1 MFHLQIKEFL
11 NTVCEQIKYKP
22 IRNSISEEL
31 KNHIEESKENYIRDG
46 LEEKEAEEKAIVQM
60 GNAEEIG
67 KKLNKIHK
75 PKLDWKLLI
84 ILIVLLG
91 FGFLVAFTR
100 ASNIVS
106 DGYNNNN
113 YIERYVSALIVG
125 SIFSIFIYFVDYTK
139 IMKYS
144 NIFYIIA
151 TLVIVYSFLFGININ
166 GLPYIYISPSITF
179 SPVIIAMP
187 LYIIAFV
194 GFINEEKQYKKNIII
209 LNRDINLKLLKII
222 SLSIIS
228 IIILAIIP
236 SITSAFMLGLI
247 YLIIG
252 SVKLVQTK
260 TNIKRNL
267 LMLWGIPTILGLI
280 LLLCVIIER
289 PYIVDRFV
297 AVYNPES
304 QVDGYGW
311 ITLNRKLIINSAQ
324 IIGETDDTSNA
335 LDQIDEDVNYAFI
348 SILAHY
354 GWVVSI
360 GIVIAVLALSIEL
373 IINSIRIKEINGKLL
388 IIGMSSMFIL
398 QSIFNILM
406 NLNLIIDANFNL
418 PFVSYGRLN
427 LIVNMMCLAL
437 VLAIYRRKDILI
449 RNNIK
454 AEKTDYNL

>member
-1 MFHLQIKEFL
+1 MQIKEFL
-11 NTVCEQIKYKP
+11 NAVCEQIKYKP

-31 KNHIEESKENYIRDG
+31 ENHIEESKENYIRDG
-46 LEEKEAEEKAIVQM
+46 LEEKEAEEKAITQM

-100 ASNIVS
+100 ETKIVS
-106 DGYNNNN
+106 YKFDFIAR
-113 YIERYVSALIVG
+113 YISSAIVG
-125 SIFSIFIYFVDYTK
+125 GILSIFIYFIDYTK
-139 IMKYS
+139 IKKYS

-151 TLVIVYSFLFGININ
+151 TLFMVYSLLFGIKIN
-166 GLPYIYISPSITF
+166 GLSYIYFSLITF

-280 LLLCVIIER
+280 LLLGVMIEK

-304 QVDGYGW
+304 QADCYGW
-311 ITLNRKLIINSAQ
+311 LPLNRKIIINSAQ
-324 IIGETDDTSNA
+324 TFGEADDTSNA
-335 LDQIDEDVNYAFI
+335 LEQIDEDVNYAFI

-354 GWVVSI
+354 GWIVSI

-373 IINSIRIKEINGKLL
+373 IINSIKIKEINGKLL

-427 LIVNMMCLAL
+427 LIVNMICLAL

-449 RNNIK
+449 LMS
-454 AEKTDYNL
+454 NL

>member
-1 MFHLQIKEFL
+1 MQIKEFL

-22 IRNSISEEL
+22 IRNSIAEEL
-31 KNHIEESKENYIRDG
+31 ENHIEESKENYI
-46 LEEKEAEEKAIVQM
+46 EEGMQKEEAEEKAITQM

-100 ASNIVS
+100 ETKIVS
-106 DGYNNNN
+106 YKFDFIAR
-113 YIERYVSALIVG
+113 YISSAIVG
-125 SIFSIFIYFVDYTK
+125 GILSIFIYFIDYTK
-139 IMKYS
+139 IKKYS

-151 TLVIVYSFLFGININ
+151 TLFVVYSFLFGININ

-179 SPVIIAMP
+179 SPVVIAMP

-194 GFINEEKQYKKNIII
+194 GFLNSEKQYKKNVTIF
-209 LNRDINLKLLKII
+209 NKNINLKLAKII
-222 SLSIIS
+222 TLSIIS
-228 IIILAIIP
+228 IFIFVSIP
-236 SITSAFMLGLI
+236 SIVSAFILGLI

-252 SVKLVQTK
+252 TVKLVQTK
-260 TNIKRNL
+260 TNRKRNL
-267 LMLWGIPTILGLI
+267 LILWGIPIFLGTILSLS
-280 LLLCVIIER
+280 VIIET

-304 QVDGYGW
+304 QADCCGW
-311 ITLNRKLIINSAQ
+311 IPLNRKIIINSAQ
-324 IIGETDDTSNA
+324 TFGEADDTSNA
-335 LDQIDEDVNYAFI
+335 LEIFDEGTNYAFI

-354 GWVVSI
+354 GWVVSV

-373 IINSIRIKEINGKLL
+373 IINSIKIKEINGKLL

-427 LIVNMMCLAL
+427 LIVNMICLAL

>member
-1 MFHLQIKEFL
+1 MQIKEFL

-31 KNHIEESKENYIRDG
+31 ENHIEESKENYI
-46 LEEKEAEEKAIVQM
+46 EEGMQKEEAEEKAITQM

-100 ASNIVS
+100 ETKIVS
-106 DGYNNNN
+106 YKFDFIAR
-113 YIERYVSALIVG
+113 YISSAIVG
-125 SIFSIFIYFVDYTK
+125 GILSIFIYFIDYTK
-139 IMKYS
+139 IKKYS

-151 TLVIVYSFLFGININ
+151 TLFMVYSLLFGIKIN
-166 GLPYIYISPSITF
+166 GLSYIYFSLITF

-280 LLLCVIIER
+280 LLLGVMIEK

-304 QVDGYGW
+304 QADCYGW
-311 ITLNRKLIINSAQ
+311 LPLNRKIIINSAQ
-324 IIGETDDTSNA
+324 TFGEADDTSNA
-335 LDQIDEDVNYAFI
+335 LEQIDEDVNYAFI

-354 GWVVSI
+354 GWIVSI

-373 IINSIRIKEINGKLL
+373 IINSIKIKEINGKLL

-398 QSIFNILM
+398 QSIF
-406 NLNLIIDANFNL
+406 
-418 PFVSYGRLN
+418 
-427 LIVNMMCLAL
+427 
-437 VLAIYRRKDILI
+437 
-449 RNNIK
+449 
-454 AEKTDYNL
+454 

>member
-1 MFHLQIKEFL
+1 MQIKEFL

-31 KNHIEESKENYIRDG
+31 ENHIEESKENYIRDG

-100 ASNIVS
+100 ETKIVS
-106 DGYNNNN
+106 YKFDFIAR
-113 YIERYVSALIVG
+113 YISSAIVG
-125 SIFSIFIYFVDYTK
+125 GILSIFIYFIDYTK
-139 IMKYS
+139 IKKYS

-151 TLVIVYSFLFGININ
+151 TLFMVYSLLFGIKIN
-166 GLPYIYISPSITF
+166 GLSYIYFSLITF

-280 LLLCVIIER
+280 LLLGVMIEK

-297 AVYNPES
+297 AVYKPES

-311 ITLNRKLIINSAQ
+311 VVLNKKIIINSAQ
-324 IIGETDDTSNA
+324 ILGEADDTSNA
-335 LDQIDEDVNYAFI
+335 LEQIDEDVNYAFI

-354 GWVVSI
+354 GWVVSV

-373 IINSIRIKEINGKLL
+373 IINSIKIKEINGKLL

-427 LIVNMMCLAL
+427 LIVNMICLTL
-437 VLAIYRRKDILI
+437 VLSIYRRKDILI

>member
-1 MFHLQIKEFL
+1 MQIKEFL
-11 NTVCEQIKYKP
+11 NAVCEQIKYKP

-31 KNHIEESKENYIRDG
+31 ENHIEESKENYI
-46 LEEKEAEEKAIVQM
+46 EEGMQEEEAEEKAIVQM

-100 ASNIVS
+100 ETKIVS
-106 DGYNNNN
+106 YKFDFIAR
-113 YIERYVSALIVG
+113 YISSAIVG
-125 SIFSIFIYFVDYTK
+125 GILSIFIYFIDYTK
-139 IMKYS
+139 IKKYS

-151 TLVIVYSFLFGININ
+151 TLFMVYSLLFGIKIN
-166 GLPYIYISPSITF
+166 GLSYIYFSLITF

-280 LLLCVIIER
+280 LLLGVMIEK

-297 AVYNPES
+297 AIYNPES
-304 QVDGYGW
+304 QADCYGW
-311 ITLNRKLIINSAQ
+311 LPLNRKIIINSAQ
-324 IIGETDDTSNA
+324 TFGEADDTSNA
-335 LDQIDEDVNYAFI
+335 LEQIDEDVNYAFI

-373 IINSIRIKEINGKLL
+373 IINSIKIKEINGKLL

-449 RNNIK
+449 LMS
-454 AEKTDYNL
+454 NL

>member
-1 MFHLQIKEFL
+1 MQIKEFL

-31 KNHIEESKENYIRDG
+31 ENHIEESKENYI
-46 LEEKEAEEKAIVQM
+46 EEGMQEEEAEEKAIVQM

-100 ASNIVS
+100 ETKIVS
-106 DGYNNNN
+106 YKFDFIAR
-113 YIERYVSALIVG
+113 YISSAIVG
-125 SIFSIFIYFVDYTK
+125 GILSIFIYFIDYTK
-139 IMKYS
+139 IKKYS

-151 TLVIVYSFLFGININ
+151 TLFMVYSLLFGIKIN
-166 GLPYIYISPSITF
+166 GLSYIYFSLITF

-280 LLLCVIIER
+280 LLLGVMIEK

-304 QVDGYGW
+304 QADCYGW
-311 ITLNRKLIINSAQ
+311 IPLNRKIIINSAQ
-324 IIGETDDTSNA
+324 TFGEADDTSNA
-335 LDQIDEDVNYAFI
+335 LEIFDEGTNYAFI

-354 GWVVSI
+354 GWVVSVV
-360 GIVIAVLALSIEL
+360 IVIAVLALSIEL
-373 IINSIRIKEINGKLL
+373 IINSIKIKEINGKLL

-427 LIVNMMCLAL
+427 LIVNMICLTL
-437 VLAIYRRKDILI
+437 VLSIYRRKDILI

>member
-1 MFHLQIKEFL
+1 MQIKEFL
-11 NTVCEQIKYKP
+11 NAVCEQIKYKP

-31 KNHIEESKENYIRDG
+31 ENHIEESKENYIEEG
-46 LEEKEAEEKAIVQM
+46 MQEKEAEEKAITQM

-67 KKLNKIHK
+67 KKINKIHK
-75 PKLDWKLLI
+75 PKLNWKLLI

-100 ASNIVS
+100 ETKIVS
-106 DGYNNNN
+106 YKFDFIAK
-113 YIERYVSALIVG
+113 YISSTIVG
-125 SIFSIFIYFVDYTK
+125 GILSIFIYFIDYTK
-139 IMKYS
+139 IKKYS

-151 TLVIVYSFLFGININ
+151 TLFMVYSLLFGITIN
-166 GLPYIYISPSITF
+166 GLSYISFSLITF

-194 GFINEEKQYKKNIII
+194 GFINEEKQYKKNIVI
-209 LNRDINLKLLKII
+209 LNRDINLKLFKII

-228 IIILAIIP
+228 IIILLVIP

-260 TNIKRNL
+260 TNRKRNL

-304 QVDGYGW
+304 QVDEYGW
-311 ITLNRKLIINSAQ
+311 MALNRKIIINSAQ
-324 IIGETDDTSNA
+324 ILGETDDASNA
-335 LDQIDEDVNYAFI
+335 LDQIDENVNYAFI

-354 GWVVSI
+354 GWGVSI

-373 IINSIRIKEINGKLL
+373 IINSIKVKESNGKLL
-388 IIGMSSMFIL
+388 IIGISSMFIL

-406 NLNLIIDANFNL
+406 NLNLIIDTNFNL
-418 PFVSYGRLN
+418 PFISYGTLN

-437 VLAIYRRKDILI
+437 IFAVYRRKDILI

>member
-1 MFHLQIKEFL
+1 MQIKEFL
-11 NTVCEQIKYKP
+11 NAVCEQIKYKP

-31 KNHIEESKENYIRDG
+31 ENHIEESKENYI
-46 LEEKEAEEKAIVQM
+46 EEGMQEEEAEEKAIVQM

-100 ASNIVS
+100 ETKIVS
-106 DGYNNNN
+106 YKFDFIAR
-113 YIERYVSALIVG
+113 YISSAIVG
-125 SIFSIFIYFVDYTK
+125 GILSIFIYFIDYTK
-139 IMKYS
+139 IKKYS

-151 TLVIVYSFLFGININ
+151 TLFMVYSLLFGIKIN
-166 GLPYIYISPSITF
+166 GLSYIYFSLITF

-236 SITSAFMLGLI
+236 SITSAFMLDLI

-280 LLLCVIIER
+280 LLLGVMIEK

-304 QVDGYGW
+304 QADCYGW
-311 ITLNRKLIINSAQ
+311 LPLNRKIIINSAQ
-324 IIGETDDTSNA
+324 TFGEADDTSNA
-335 LDQIDEDVNYAFI
+335 LEQIDEDVNYAFI

-373 IINSIRIKEINGKLL
+373 IINSIKIKEINGKLL

-449 RNNIK
+449 LMSNLYIK
-454 AEKTDYNL
+454 KISM

>member
-1 MFHLQIKEFL
+1 MQIKEFL

-91 FGFLVAFTR
+91 FGFLIAFTR
-100 ASNIVS
+100 ETKIVS
-106 DGYNNNN
+106 YKFDFIAR
-113 YIERYVSALIVG
+113 YISSAIVG
-125 SIFSIFIYFVDYTK
+125 GILSIFIYFIDYTK
-139 IMKYS
+139 IKKYS

-151 TLVIVYSFLFGININ
+151 TLFMVYSLLFGININ
-166 GLPYIYISPSITF
+166 GLSYIYFSLITF

-280 LLLCVIIER
+280 LLLGVMIEK

-297 AVYNPES
+297 AIYNPES
-304 QVDGYGW
+304 QADCYGW
-311 ITLNRKLIINSAQ
+311 LPLNRKIIINSAQ
-324 IIGETDDTSNA
+324 TFGEADDTSNA
-335 LDQIDEDVNYAFI
+335 LEQIDEDVNYAFI

-354 GWVVSI
+354 GWIVSI

-373 IINSIRIKEINGKLL
+373 IINSIKIKEINGKLL

>member
-1 MFHLQIKEFL
+1 MQIKEFL
-11 NTVCEQIKYKP
+11 NAVCEQIKYKP

-31 KNHIEESKENYIRDG
+31 ENHIEESKENYI
-46 LEEKEAEEKAIVQM
+46 EEGMQEEEAEEKAIAQM

-100 ASNIVS
+100 ETKIVS
-106 DGYNNNN
+106 YKFDFIAR
-113 YIERYVSALIVG
+113 YISSAIVG
-125 SIFSIFIYFVDYTK
+125 GTLSIFIYFIDYTK
-139 IMKYS
+139 IKKYS

-151 TLVIVYSFLFGININ
+151 TLFMVYSLLFGIKIN
-166 GLPYIYISPSITF
+166 GLSYIYFSLITF

-280 LLLCVIIER
+280 LLLGVMIEK

-304 QVDGYGW
+304 QADCYGW
-311 ITLNRKLIINSAQ
+311 LPLNRKIIINSAQ
-324 IIGETDDTSNA
+324 TFGEADDTSNA
-335 LDQIDEDVNYAFI
+335 LEQIDEDVNYAFI

-354 GWVVSI
+354 GWIVSI

-373 IINSIRIKEINGKLL
+373 IINSIKIKEINGKLL

-427 LIVNMMCLAL
+427 LIVNMICLAL

-449 RNNIK
+449 LMS
-454 AEKTDYNL
+454 NL

>member
-1 MFHLQIKEFL
+1 MQIKEFL
-11 NTVCEQIKYKP
+11 NAVCEQIKYKP

-31 KNHIEESKENYIRDG
+31 ENHIEESKENYIEEG
-46 LEEKEAEEKAIVQM
+46 MQEKEAEEKAITQM

-75 PKLDWKLLI
+75 PKLNWKLLI
-84 ILIVLLG
+84 ILLVLLG

-100 ASNIVS
+100 ETKIVS
-106 DGYNNNN
+106 YKFDFIAK
-113 YIERYVSALIVG
+113 YISSTIVG
-125 SIFSIFIYFVDYTK
+125 GILSIFIYFIDYTK
-139 IMKYS
+139 IKKYS

-151 TLVIVYSFLFGININ
+151 TLFMVYSLLFGININ
-166 GLPYIYISPSITF
+166 GLSYISFSLITF

-194 GFINEEKQYKKNIII
+194 GFINEEKQYKKNIVI
-209 LNRDINLKLLKII
+209 LNRDINLKLFKII

-228 IIILAIIP
+228 IIILLVIP

-260 TNIKRNL
+260 TNRKRNL
-267 LMLWGIPTILGLI
+267 LMLWGMPTILGLI

-304 QVDGYGW
+304 QVDEYGW
-311 ITLNRKLIINSAQ
+311 MALNRKIIINSAQ
-324 IIGETDDTSNA
+324 ILGETDDASNA
-335 LDQIDEDVNYAFI
+335 LDQIDENVNYAFI

-354 GWVVSI
+354 GWGVSI

-373 IINSIRIKEINGKLL
+373 IINSIKVKESNGKLL
-388 IIGMSSMFIL
+388 IIGISSMFIL

-427 LIVNMMCLAL
+427 LIVNMICFAL
-437 VLAIYRRKDILI
+437 VLSIYRRKDILI
-449 RNNIK
+449 RNTIQ
-454 AEKTDYNL
+454 AEKIDYNL

>member
-1 MFHLQIKEFL
+1 MQIKEFL

-31 KNHIEESKENYIRDG
+31 ENHIEESKENYIRDG

-84 ILIVLLG
+84 ILIILLG
-91 FGFLVAFTR
+91 FGFLVAFIR
-100 ASNIVS
+100 ASSIVS
-106 DGYNNNN
+106 DGYDTENVIGR
-113 YIERYVSALIVG
+113 YICALIAG
-125 SIFSIFIYFVDYTK
+125 SIFSIFIYFIDYTK

-151 TLVIVYSFLFGININ
+151 TLFVVYSFLFGININ

-179 SPVIIAMP
+179 SPVVIAMP

-194 GFINEEKQYKKNIII
+194 GFLNSEKQYITIFNKN
-209 LNRDINLKLLKII
+209 INLKLVKII
-222 SLSIIS
+222 TLSIIS
-228 IIILAIIP
+228 IFIFVSIP
-236 SITSAFMLGLI
+236 SIVSAFILGLI

-252 SVKLVQTK
+252 TVKLVQTK
-260 TNIKRNL
+260 TNRKRNL
-267 LMLWGIPTILGLI
+267 LILWGIPIFLGTILSLS
-280 LLLCVIIER
+280 VIIET

-304 QVDGYGW
+304 QADCYGW
-311 ITLNRKLIINSAQ
+311 IPLNRKIIINSAQ
-324 IIGETDDTSNA
+324 TFGEADDTSNA
-335 LDQIDEDVNYAFI
+335 LEIFDEGTNYAFI

-373 IINSIRIKEINGKLL
+373 IINSIKIKEINGKLL

-427 LIVNMMCLAL
+427 LIVNMICLAL

>member
-1 MFHLQIKEFL
+1 MQIKEFL

-31 KNHIEESKENYIRDG
+31 ENHIEESKENYIRDG

-100 ASNIVS
+100 ETKIVS
-106 DGYNNNN
+106 YKFDFIAR
-113 YIERYVSALIVG
+113 YISSAIVG
-125 SIFSIFIYFVDYTK
+125 GILSIFIYFIDYTK
-139 IMKYS
+139 IKKYS

-151 TLVIVYSFLFGININ
+151 TLFMVYSLLFGIKIN
-166 GLPYIYISPSITF
+166 GLSYIYFSLITF

-280 LLLCVIIER
+280 LLLGVMIEK

-304 QVDGYGW
+304 QADCYGW
-311 ITLNRKLIINSAQ
+311 LPLNRKIIINSAQ
-324 IIGETDDTSNA
+324 TFGEADDTSNA
-335 LDQIDEDVNYAFI
+335 LEQIDEDVNYAFI

-354 GWVVSI
+354 GWIVSI

-373 IINSIRIKEINGKLL
+373 IINSIKIKEINGKLL

-427 LIVNMMCLAL
+427 LIVNMICLAL

>member
-1 MFHLQIKEFL
+1 M
-11 NTVCEQIKYKP
+11 
-22 IRNSISEEL
+22 
-31 KNHIEESKENYIRDG
+31 
-46 LEEKEAEEKAIVQM
+46 
-60 GNAEEIG
+60 
-67 KKLNKIHK
+67 
-75 PKLDWKLLI
+75 
-84 ILIVLLG
+84 
-91 FGFLVAFTR
+91 
-100 ASNIVS
+100 
-106 DGYNNNN
+106 
-113 YIERYVSALIVG
+113 
-125 SIFSIFIYFVDYTK
+125 
-139 IMKYS
+139 
-144 NIFYIIA
+144 
-151 TLVIVYSFLFGININ
+151 VYSLLFGIKIN
-166 GLPYIYISPSITF
+166 GLSYIYFSLITF

-280 LLLCVIIER
+280 LLLGVMIEK

-311 ITLNRKLIINSAQ
+311 VVLNKKIIINSAQ
-324 IIGETDDTSNA
+324 ILGEADDTSNA
-335 LDQIDEDVNYAFI
+335 LEQIDEDVNYAFI

-354 GWVVSI
+354 GWVVSV

-373 IINSIRIKEINGKLL
+373 IINSIKIKEINGKLL

-427 LIVNMMCLAL
+427 LIVNMICLTL
-437 VLAIYRRKDILI
+437 VLSIYRRKDILI

>member
-1 MFHLQIKEFL
+1 MQIKEFL
-11 NTVCEQIKYKP
+11 NAVCEQIKYKP

-31 KNHIEESKENYIRDG
+31 ENHIEESKENYI
-46 LEEKEAEEKAIVQM
+46 EEGMQEEEAEEKAIAQM

-100 ASNIVS
+100 ETKIVS
-106 DGYNNNN
+106 YKFDFIAR
-113 YIERYVSALIVG
+113 YISSAIVG
-125 SIFSIFIYFVDYTK
+125 GILSIFIYFIDYTK
-139 IMKYS
+139 IKKYS

-151 TLVIVYSFLFGININ
+151 TLFMVYSLLFGIKIN
-166 GLPYIYISPSITF
+166 GLSYIYFSLITF

-280 LLLCVIIER
+280 LLLGVMIEK

-304 QVDGYGW
+304 QADCYGW
-311 ITLNRKLIINSAQ
+311 LPLNRKIIINSAQ
-324 IIGETDDTSNA
+324 TFGEADDTSNA
-335 LDQIDEDVNYAFI
+335 LEQIDEDVNYAFI

-354 GWVVSI
+354 GWIVSI

-373 IINSIRIKEINGKLL
+373 IINSIKIKEINGKLL

-427 LIVNMMCLAL
+427 LIVNMICLAL

-449 RNNIK
+449 LMS
-454 AEKTDYNL
+454 NL

>member
-1 MFHLQIKEFL
+1 MQIKEFL
-11 NTVCEQIKYKP
+11 NAVCEQIKYKP

-31 KNHIEESKENYIRDG
+31 ENHIEESKENYI
-46 LEEKEAEEKAIVQM
+46 EEGMQEEEAEEKAIAQM

-100 ASNIVS
+100 ETKIVS
-106 DGYNNNN
+106 YKFDFIAR
-113 YIERYVSALIVG
+113 YISSAIVG
-125 SIFSIFIYFVDYTK
+125 GILSIFIYFIDYTK
-139 IMKYS
+139 IKKYS

-151 TLVIVYSFLFGININ
+151 TLFMVYSLLFGIKIN
-166 GLPYIYISPSITF
+166 GLSYIYFSLITF

-280 LLLCVIIER
+280 LLLGVMIEK

-304 QVDGYGW
+304 QADCYGW
-311 ITLNRKLIINSAQ
+311 LPLNRKIIINSAQ
-324 IIGETDDTSNA
+324 TFGEADDTSNA
-335 LDQIDEDVNYAFI
+335 LEQIDEDVNYAFI

-354 GWVVSI
+354 GWIVSI

-373 IINSIRIKEINGKLL
+373 IINSIKIKEINGKLL

-427 LIVNMMCLAL
+427 LIVNMICLAL

>member
-1 MFHLQIKEFL
+1 MQIKEFL

-31 KNHIEESKENYIRDG
+31 ENHIEESKENYIDEG
-46 LEEKEAEEKAIVQM
+46 MQEKEAEEKAIIQM
-60 GNAEEIG
+60 GSAEEIG

-75 PKLDWKLLI
+75 PKLNWKLLI

-100 ASNIVS
+100 ASSTVS
-106 DGYNNNN
+106 DGYN

-125 SIFSIFIYFVDYTK
+125 SIFSIFIYFIDYTK

-151 TLVIVYSFLFGININ
+151 TLFVVYSFLFGININ

-179 SPVIIAMP
+179 SPVVIAMP

-194 GFINEEKQYKKNIII
+194 GLLNSEKQYIAIFNKN
-209 LNRDINLKLLKII
+209 INLKLVKII
-222 SLSIIS
+222 TLSIIS
-228 IIILAIIP
+228 IFIFVSIP
-236 SITSAFMLGLI
+236 SIVSAFILGLI

-252 SVKLVQTK
+252 TVKLVQTK
-260 TNIKRNL
+260 TNRKRNL
-267 LMLWGIPTILGLI
+267 LILWGIPIFLGTILSLS
-280 LLLCVIIER
+280 VIIET

-304 QVDGYGW
+304 QADCYGW
-311 ITLNRKLIINSAQ
+311 IPLNRKIIINSAQ
-324 IIGETDDTSNA
+324 TFGEADDTSNA
-335 LDQIDEDVNYAFI
+335 LEIFDEGTNYAFI

-360 GIVIAVLALSIEL
+360 GIVIAVFALSIEL
-373 IINSIRIKEINGKLL
+373 IINSIKIKEINGKLL

-437 VLAIYRRKDILI
+437 VLSIYRRKDILI
-449 RNNIK
+449 INNIK
-454 AEKTDYNL
+454 SEKTDYNL

>member
-1 MFHLQIKEFL
+1 LQIKEFL

-31 KNHIEESKENYIRDG
+31 ENHIEESKENYIRDG

-100 ASNIVS
+100 ETKIVS
-106 DGYNNNN
+106 YKFDFIAR
-113 YIERYVSALIVG
+113 YISSAIVG
-125 SIFSIFIYFVDYTK
+125 GILSIFIYFIDYTK
-139 IMKYS
+139 IKKYS

-151 TLVIVYSFLFGININ
+151 TLFMVYSLLFGIKIN
-166 GLPYIYISPSITF
+166 GLSYIYFSLITF

-280 LLLCVIIER
+280 LLLGVMIEK

-311 ITLNRKLIINSAQ
+311 VVLNKKIIINSAQ
-324 IIGETDDTSNA
+324 ILGEADDTSNA
-335 LDQIDEDVNYAFI
+335 LEQIDEDVNYAFI

-354 GWVVSI
+354 GWVVSV

-373 IINSIRIKEINGKLL
+373 IINSIKIKEINGKLL

-427 LIVNMMCLAL
+427 LIVNMICLAL

>member
-1 MFHLQIKEFL
+1 MQIKEFL
-11 NTVCEQIKYKP
+11 NAVCEQIKYKP

-31 KNHIEESKENYIRDG
+31 ENHIEESKENYIEEG
-46 LEEKEAEEKAIVQM
+46 MQEKEAEEKAITQM

-75 PKLDWKLLI
+75 PKLNWKLLI

-100 ASNIVS
+100 ETKIVS
-106 DGYNNNN
+106 YKFDFIAK
-113 YIERYVSALIVG
+113 YISSTIVG
-125 SIFSIFIYFVDYTK
+125 GILSIFIYFIDYTK
-139 IMKYS
+139 IKKYS

-151 TLVIVYSFLFGININ
+151 TLFMVYSFLFGININ
-166 GLPYIYISPSITF
+166 GLSYISFSLITF

-194 GFINEEKQYKKNIII
+194 GFINEEKQYKKNIVI
-209 LNRDINLKLLKII
+209 LNRDINLKLFKII

-228 IIILAIIP
+228 IIILLVIP

-260 TNIKRNL
+260 TNRKRNL
-267 LMLWGIPTILGLI
+267 LMLWGMPTILGLI

-304 QVDGYGW
+304 QVDEYGW
-311 ITLNRKLIINSAQ
+311 MALNRKIIINSAQ
-324 IIGETDDTSNA
+324 ILGETDDASNA
-335 LDQIDEDVNYAFI
+335 LDQIDENVNYAFI

-354 GWVVSI
+354 GWGVSI

-373 IINSIRIKEINGKLL
+373 IINSIKVKESNGKLL
-388 IIGMSSMFIL
+388 IIGISSMFIL

-427 LIVNMMCLAL
+427 LIVNMMCLTL

>member
-31 KNHIEESKENYIRDG
+31 ENHIEESKENYI
-46 LEEKEAEEKAIVQM
+46 EEGMQEEEAEEKAIVQM

-100 ASNIVS
+100 ETKIVS
-106 DGYNNNN
+106 YKFDFIAR
-113 YIERYVSALIVG
+113 YISSAIVG
-125 SIFSIFIYFVDYTK
+125 GILSIFIYFIDYTK
-139 IMKYS
+139 IKKYS

-151 TLVIVYSFLFGININ
+151 TLFMVYSLLFGIKIN
-166 GLPYIYISPSITF
+166 GLSYIYFSLITF

-280 LLLCVIIER
+280 LLLGVMIEK

-304 QVDGYGW
+304 QADCYGW
-311 ITLNRKLIINSAQ
+311 LPLKRKIIINSAQ
-324 IIGETDDTSNA
+324 TFGEADDTSNA
-335 LDQIDEDVNYAFI
+335 LEQIDEDVNYAFI

-354 GWVVSI
+354 GWIVSI

-373 IINSIRIKEINGKLL
+373 IINSIKIKEINGKLL

-427 LIVNMMCLAL
+427 LIVNMICLAL

-449 RNNIK
+449 LMS
-454 AEKTDYNL
+454 NL

>member
-1 MFHLQIKEFL
+1 MQIKEFL

-31 KNHIEESKENYIRDG
+31 ENHIEESKENYIRDG

-91 FGFLVAFTR
+91 LGFLVAFTR
-100 ASNIVS
+100 ETKIVS
-106 DGYNNNN
+106 YKFDFIAR
-113 YIERYVSALIVG
+113 YISSAIVG
-125 SIFSIFIYFVDYTK
+125 GILSIFIYFIDYTK
-139 IMKYS
+139 IKKYS

-151 TLVIVYSFLFGININ
+151 TLFMVYSLLFGIKIN
-166 GLPYIYISPSITF
+166 GLSYIYFSLITF

-280 LLLCVIIER
+280 LLLGVMIEK

-311 ITLNRKLIINSAQ
+311 VVLNKKIIINSAQ
-324 IIGETDDTSNA
+324 ILGEADDTSNA
-335 LDQIDEDVNYAFI
+335 LEQIDEDVNYAFI

-354 GWVVSI
+354 GWVVSV

-373 IINSIRIKEINGKLL
+373 IINSIKIKEINGKLL

-427 LIVNMMCLAL
+427 LIVNMICLTL
-437 VLAIYRRKDILI
+437 VLSIYRRKDILI

>member
-1 MFHLQIKEFL
+1 LQIKEFL

-31 KNHIEESKENYIRDG
+31 ENHIEESKENYI
-46 LEEKEAEEKAIVQM
+46 EEGMQEEEAEEKAIVQM

-100 ASNIVS
+100 ETKIVS
-106 DGYNNNN
+106 YKFDFIAR
-113 YIERYVSALIVG
+113 YISSAIVG
-125 SIFSIFIYFVDYTK
+125 GILSIFIYFIDYTK
-139 IMKYS
+139 IKKYS

-151 TLVIVYSFLFGININ
+151 TLFMVYSLLFGIKIN
-166 GLPYIYISPSITF
+166 GLSYIYFSLITF

-280 LLLCVIIER
+280 LLLGVMIEK

-304 QVDGYGW
+304 QADCYGW
-311 ITLNRKLIINSAQ
+311 IPLNRKIIINSAQ
-324 IIGETDDTSNA
+324 TFGEADDTSNA
-335 LDQIDEDVNYAFI
+335 LEIFDEGTNYAFI

-354 GWVVSI
+354 GWVVSVV
-360 GIVIAVLALSIEL
+360 IVIAVLALSIEL
-373 IINSIRIKEINGKLL
+373 IINSIKIKEINGKLL

-427 LIVNMMCLAL
+427 LIVNMICLTL
-437 VLAIYRRKDILI
+437 VLSIYRRKDILI

>member
-1 MFHLQIKEFL
+1 MQIKEFL

-22 IRNSISEEL
+22 IRNSIAEEL
-31 KNHIEESKENYIRDG
+31 ENHIEESKENYI
-46 LEEKEAEEKAIVQM
+46 EEGMQKEEAEEKAITQM

-100 ASNIVS
+100 ETKIVS
-106 DGYNNNN
+106 YKFDFIAR
-113 YIERYVSALIVG
+113 YISSAIVG
-125 SIFSIFIYFVDYTK
+125 GILSIFIYFIDYTK
-139 IMKYS
+139 IKKYS

-151 TLVIVYSFLFGININ
+151 TLFVVYSFLFGININ

-179 SPVIIAMP
+179 SPVVIAMP

-194 GFINEEKQYKKNIII
+194 GFLNSEKQYKKNVTIF
-209 LNRDINLKLLKII
+209 NKNINLKFAKII
-222 SLSIIS
+222 TLSIIS
-228 IIILAIIP
+228 IFIFV
-236 SITSAFMLGLI
+236 SITSIVSAFILGLI

-252 SVKLVQTK
+252 TVKLVQTK
-260 TNIKRNL
+260 TNRKRNL
-267 LMLWGIPTILGLI
+267 LILWGIPIFLGTILSLS
-280 LLLCVIIER
+280 VIIET

-304 QVDGYGW
+304 QADCCGW
-311 ITLNRKLIINSAQ
+311 IPLNRKIIINSAQ
-324 IIGETDDTSNA
+324 TFGEADDTSNA
-335 LDQIDEDVNYAFI
+335 LEIFDEGTNYAFI

-354 GWVVSI
+354 GWVVSV

-373 IINSIRIKEINGKLL
+373 IINSIKIKEINGKLL

-427 LIVNMMCLAL
+427 LIVNMICLAL

>member
-31 KNHIEESKENYIRDG
+31 ENHIEESKENYI
-46 LEEKEAEEKAIVQM
+46 EEGMQEEEAEEKAIVQM

-100 ASNIVS
+100 ETKIVS
-106 DGYNNNN
+106 YKFDFIAR
-113 YIERYVSALIVG
+113 YISSAIVG
-125 SIFSIFIYFVDYTK
+125 GILSIFIYFIDYTK
-139 IMKYS
+139 IKKYS

-151 TLVIVYSFLFGININ
+151 TLFMVYSLLFGIKIN
-166 GLPYIYISPSITF
+166 GLSYIYFSLITF

-280 LLLCVIIER
+280 LLLGVMIEK

-304 QVDGYGW
+304 QADCYGW
-311 ITLNRKLIINSAQ
+311 IPLNRKIIINSAQ
-324 IIGETDDTSNA
+324 TFGEADDTSNA
-335 LDQIDEDVNYAFI
+335 LEIFDEGTNYAFI

-354 GWVVSI
+354 GWVVSVV
-360 GIVIAVLALSIEL
+360 IVIAVLALSIEL
-373 IINSIRIKEINGKLL
+373 IINSIKIKEINGKLL

-427 LIVNMMCLAL
+427 LIVNMICLTL
-437 VLAIYRRKDILI
+437 VLSIYRRKDILI

>member
-31 KNHIEESKENYIRDG
+31 ENHIEESKENYI
-46 LEEKEAEEKAIVQM
+46 EEGMQEEEAEEKAIVQM

-100 ASNIVS
+100 ETKIVS
-106 DGYNNNN
+106 YKFDFIAR
-113 YIERYVSALIVG
+113 YISSAIVG
-125 SIFSIFIYFVDYTK
+125 GILSIFIYFIDYTK
-139 IMKYS
+139 IKKYS

-151 TLVIVYSFLFGININ
+151 TLFMVYSLLFGIKIN
-166 GLPYIYISPSITF
+166 GLSYIYFSLITF

-280 LLLCVIIER
+280 LLLGVMIEK

-304 QVDGYGW
+304 QADCYGW
-311 ITLNRKLIINSAQ
+311 LPLNRKIIINSAQ
-324 IIGETDDTSNA
+324 TFGEADDTSNA
-335 LDQIDEDVNYAFI
+335 LEQIDEDVNYAFI

-354 GWVVSI
+354 GWIVSI

-373 IINSIRIKEINGKLL
+373 IINSIKIKEINGKLL

-427 LIVNMMCLAL
+427 LIVNMICLAL

>member
-31 KNHIEESKENYIRDG
+31 ENHIEESKENYI
-46 LEEKEAEEKAIVQM
+46 EEGMQEEEAEEKAIVQM

-100 ASNIVS
+100 ETKIVS
-106 DGYNNNN
+106 YKFDFIAR
-113 YIERYVSALIVG
+113 YISSAIVG
-125 SIFSIFIYFVDYTK
+125 GILSIFIYFIDYTK
-139 IMKYS
+139 IKKYS

-151 TLVIVYSFLFGININ
+151 TLFMVYSLLFGIKIN
-166 GLPYIYISPSITF
+166 GLSYIYFSLITF

-280 LLLCVIIER
+280 LLLGVMIEK

-304 QVDGYGW
+304 QADCYGW
-311 ITLNRKLIINSAQ
+311 IPLNRKIIINSAQ
-324 IIGETDDTSNA
+324 TFGEADDTSNA
-335 LDQIDEDVNYAFI
+335 LEIFDEGTNYAFI

-354 GWVVSI
+354 GWVVSVV
-360 GIVIAVLALSIEL
+360 IVIAVLALSIEL
-373 IINSIRIKEINGKLL
+373 IINSIKIKEINGKLL

-398 QSIFNILM
+398 QSIFNILR

-427 LIVNMMCLAL
+427 LIVNMICLTL
-437 VLAIYRRKDILI
+437 VLSIYRRKDILI

>member
-1 MFHLQIKEFL
+1 MQIKEFL

-31 KNHIEESKENYIRDG
+31 ENHIEESKENYIRDG

-100 ASNIVS
+100 ETKIVS
-106 DGYNNNN
+106 YKFDFIAR
-113 YIERYVSALIVG
+113 YISSAIVG
-125 SIFSIFIYFVDYTK
+125 GILSIFIYFIDYTK
-139 IMKYS
+139 IKKYS

-151 TLVIVYSFLFGININ
+151 TLFMVYSLLFGIKIN
-166 GLPYIYISPSITF
+166 GLSYIYFSLITF

-209 LNRDINLKLLKII
+209 LNRNINLKLLKII

-280 LLLCVIIER
+280 LLLGVMIEK

-311 ITLNRKLIINSAQ
+311 VVLNKKIIINSAQ
-324 IIGETDDTSNA
+324 ILGEADDTSNA
-335 LDQIDEDVNYAFI
+335 LEQIDEDVNYAFI

-354 GWVVSI
+354 GWVVSV

-373 IINSIRIKEINGKLL
+373 IINSIKIKEINGKLL

-427 LIVNMMCLAL
+427 LIVNMICLTL
-437 VLAIYRRKDILI
+437 VLSIYRRKDILI

>member
-1 MFHLQIKEFL
+1 MQIKEFL

-31 KNHIEESKENYIRDG
+31 ENHIEESKENYI
-46 LEEKEAEEKAIVQM
+46 EEGMQEEEAEEKAIVQM

-100 ASNIVS
+100 ETKIVS
-106 DGYNNNN
+106 YKFDFIAR
-113 YIERYVSALIVG
+113 YISSAIVG
-125 SIFSIFIYFVDYTK
+125 GILSIFIYFIDYTK
-139 IMKYS
+139 IKKYS

-151 TLVIVYSFLFGININ
+151 TLFMVYSLLFGIKIN
-166 GLPYIYISPSITF
+166 GLSYIYFSLITF

-280 LLLCVIIER
+280 LLLGVMIEK

-304 QVDGYGW
+304 QADCYGW
-311 ITLNRKLIINSAQ
+311 LPLKRKIIINSAQ
-324 IIGETDDTSNA
+324 TFGEADDTSNA
-335 LDQIDEDVNYAFI
+335 LEQIDEDVNYAFI

-354 GWVVSI
+354 GWIVSI

-373 IINSIRIKEINGKLL
+373 IINSIKIKEINGKLL

-427 LIVNMMCLAL
+427 LIVNMICLAL

-449 RNNIK
+449 LMS
-454 AEKTDYNL
+454 NL

>member
-1 MFHLQIKEFL
+1 MQIKEFL

-31 KNHIEESKENYIRDG
+31 ENHIEESKENYI
-46 LEEKEAEEKAIVQM
+46 EEGMQEEEAEEKAIVQM

-100 ASNIVS
+100 ETKIVS
-106 DGYNNNN
+106 YKFDFIAR
-113 YIERYVSALIVG
+113 YISSAIVG
-125 SIFSIFIYFVDYTK
+125 GILSIFIYFIDYTK
-139 IMKYS
+139 IKKYS

-151 TLVIVYSFLFGININ
+151 TLFMVYSLLFGIKIN
-166 GLPYIYISPSITF
+166 GLSYIYFSLITF

-280 LLLCVIIER
+280 LLLGVMIEK

-304 QVDGYGW
+304 QADCYGW
-311 ITLNRKLIINSAQ
+311 IPLNRKIIINSAQ
-324 IIGETDDTSNA
+324 TFGEADDTSNA
-335 LDQIDEDVNYAFI
+335 LEIFDEGTNYAFI

-354 GWVVSI
+354 GWVVSVV
-360 GIVIAVLALSIEL
+360 IVIAVLALSIEL
-373 IINSIRIKEINGKLL
+373 IINSIKIKEINGKLL

-398 QSIFNILM
+398 QSIFNILR

-427 LIVNMMCLAL
+427 LIVNMICLTL
-437 VLAIYRRKDILI
+437 VLSIYRRKDILI

>member
-31 KNHIEESKENYIRDG
+31 ENHIEESKENYI
-46 LEEKEAEEKAIVQM
+46 EEGMQEEEAEEKAIAQM

-100 ASNIVS
+100 ETKIVS
-106 DGYNNNN
+106 YKFDFIAR
-113 YIERYVSALIVG
+113 YISSAIVG
-125 SIFSIFIYFVDYTK
+125 GILSIFIYFIDYTK
-139 IMKYS
+139 IKKYS

-151 TLVIVYSFLFGININ
+151 TLFMVYSLLFGIKIN
-166 GLPYIYISPSITF
+166 GLSYIYFSLITF

-280 LLLCVIIER
+280 LLLGVMIEK

-304 QVDGYGW
+304 QADCYGW
-311 ITLNRKLIINSAQ
+311 LPLNRKIIINSAQ
-324 IIGETDDTSNA
+324 TFGEADDTSNA
-335 LDQIDEDVNYAFI
+335 LEQIDEDVNYAFI

-354 GWVVSI
+354 GWIVSI

-373 IINSIRIKEINGKLL
+373 IINSIKIKEINGKLL

-427 LIVNMMCLAL
+427 LIVNMICLAL

-449 RNNIK
+449 LMS
-454 AEKTDYNL
+454 NL

>member
-1 MFHLQIKEFL
+1 MQIKEFL
-11 NTVCEQIKYKP
+11 NAVCEQIKYKP

-31 KNHIEESKENYIRDG
+31 ENHIEESKENYI
-46 LEEKEAEEKAIVQM
+46 EEGMQEEEAEEKAIVQM

-100 ASNIVS
+100 ETKIVS
-106 DGYNNNN
+106 YKFDFIAR
-113 YIERYVSALIVG
+113 YISSAIVG
-125 SIFSIFIYFVDYTK
+125 GILSIFIYFIDYTK
-139 IMKYS
+139 IKKYS

-151 TLVIVYSFLFGININ
+151 TLFMVYSLLFGIKIN
-166 GLPYIYISPSITF
+166 GLSYIYFSLITF

-280 LLLCVIIER
+280 LLLGVMIEK

-304 QVDGYGW
+304 QADCYGW
-311 ITLNRKLIINSAQ
+311 LPLNRKIIINSAQ
-324 IIGETDDTSNA
+324 TFGEADDTSNA
-335 LDQIDEDVNYAFI
+335 LEQIDEDVNYAFI

-373 IINSIRIKEINGKLL
+373 IINSIKIKEINGKLL

-449 RNNIK
+449 LMSNLYIK
-454 AEKTDYNL
+454 KISM

>member
-1 MFHLQIKEFL
+1 MQIKEFL

-31 KNHIEESKENYIRDG
+31 ENHIEESKENYIRDG

-100 ASNIVS
+100 ETKIVS
-106 DGYNNNN
+106 YKFDFIAR
-113 YIERYVSALIVG
+113 YISSAIVG
-125 SIFSIFIYFVDYTK
+125 GILSIFIYFIDYTK
-139 IMKYS
+139 IKKYS

-151 TLVIVYSFLFGININ
+151 TLFMVYSLLFGIKIN
-166 GLPYIYISPSITF
+166 GLSYIYFSLITF

-252 SVKLVQTK
+252 SVKLVQKK

-280 LLLCVIIER
+280 LLLGVMIEK

-311 ITLNRKLIINSAQ
+311 VVLNKKIIINSAQ
-324 IIGETDDTSNA
+324 ILGEADDTSNA
-335 LDQIDEDVNYAFI
+335 LEQIDEDVNYAFI

-354 GWVVSI
+354 GWVVSV

-373 IINSIRIKEINGKLL
+373 IINSIKIKEINGKLL

-427 LIVNMMCLAL
+427 LIVNMICLAL

>member
-1 MFHLQIKEFL
+1 MQIKEFL

-31 KNHIEESKENYIRDG
+31 ENHIEESKENYIRDG

-100 ASNIVS
+100 ETKIVS
-106 DGYNNNN
+106 YKFDFIAR
-113 YIERYVSALIVG
+113 YISSAIVG
-125 SIFSIFIYFVDYTK
+125 GILSIFIYFIDYTK
-139 IMKYS
+139 IKKYS

-151 TLVIVYSFLFGININ
+151 TLFMVYSLLFGIKIN
-166 GLPYIYISPSITF
+166 GLSYIYFSLITF

-280 LLLCVIIER
+280 LLLGVMIEK

-304 QVDGYGW
+304 QADCYGW
-311 ITLNRKLIINSAQ
+311 LPLNRKIIINSAQ
-324 IIGETDDTSNA
+324 TFGEADDTSNA
-335 LDQIDEDVNYAFI
+335 LEQIDEDVNYAFI

-354 GWVVSI
+354 GWIVSI

-373 IINSIRIKEINGKLL
+373 IINSIKIKEINGKLL

>member
-1 MFHLQIKEFL
+1 MQIKEFL

-31 KNHIEESKENYIRDG
+31 ENHIEESKENYIRDG

-100 ASNIVS
+100 ETKIVS
-106 DGYNNNN
+106 YKFDFIAR
-113 YIERYVSALIVG
+113 YISSAIVG
-125 SIFSIFIYFVDYTK
+125 GILSIFIYFIDYTK
-139 IMKYS
+139 IKKYS

-151 TLVIVYSFLFGININ
+151 TLFMVYSLLFGIKIN
-166 GLPYIYISPSITF
+166 GLSYIYFSLITF

-280 LLLCVIIER
+280 LLLGVMIEK

-304 QVDGYGW
+304 QADCYGW
-311 ITLNRKLIINSAQ
+311 LPLNRKIIINSAQ
-324 IIGETDDTSNA
+324 TFGEADDTSNA
-335 LDQIDEDVNYAFI
+335 LEQIDEDVNYAFI

-354 GWVVSI
+354 GWIVSI

-373 IINSIRIKEINGKLL
+373 IINSIKIKEINGKLL

-427 LIVNMMCLAL
+427 LIVNMICLAL

-449 RNNIK
+449 LMS
-454 AEKTDYNL
+454 NL